1 MVKKRKKKNTEDALE
16 KLVKLTKLM
25 KMENVRV
32 SPKGP
37 ARPVNKWRS
46 QAPTYS
52 VKPQKSENVV
62 EAGGMQVD
70 PSLKSE
76 YDLWRQDKIA
86 EQNEQRAMAL
96 RRAEAKR
103 KAHAAL
109 RAQQAREIQP

>member
-1 MVKKRKKKNTEDALE
+1 MVKKRKKKNAGDALE

-25 KMENVRV
+25 KIENVQVAPR
-32 SPKGP
+32 SP

-46 QAPTYS
+46 QTPIYS
-52 VKPQKSENVV
+52 AKPQKSENVV

-86 EQNEQRAMAL
+86 MQNEQRAMAL

-103 KAHAAL
+103 KARIAL
-109 RAQQAREIQP
+109 REQQAREILP